1 MTKNTIRYTSLTLN
15 ILICHQKLVTLHAK
29 RDNYPNWTVLP
40 LIDGKNTCTARGI
53 SIPYGW
59 RNTKEKSQNDGGSPN

>member
-1 MTKNTIRYTSLTLN
+1 MTKITIDYTSLTLN

-29 RDNYPNWTVLP
+29 RNNYPNWTVLP
-40 LIDGKNTCTARGI
+40 LIDGKNTCTARDI

-59 RNTKEKSQNDGGSPN
+59 RNTKEKSQDDGGSFN

>member
-1 MTKNTIRYTSLTLN
+1 MTKSTIHYISLTLN

-40 LIDGKNTCTARGI
+40 LIDG
-53 SIPYGW
+53 
-59 RNTKEKSQNDGGSPN
+59 

>member
-15 ILICHQKLVTLHAK
+15 ILICHQKLVTLHAE
-29 RDNYPNWTVLP
+29 RDTYLDWTVLP

-53 SIPYGW
+53 SIPYDW
-59 RNTKEKSQNDGGSPN
+59 RNTEEKSQNDGGSSN

>member
-15 ILICHQKLVTLHAK
+15 ILIYHQKLVILHAK

-40 LIDGKNTCTARGI
+40 LINGKNTCTAKGV

-59 RNTKEKSQNDGGSPN
+59 RNPKEKSQNDGESSN